1 MDTRVRRVVGVLVPA
16 RYDTIT
22 AELFE
27 LFNERFSWTSEEQGY
42 LSIVGGD
49 ARDQPGESR
58 QRAAAEPRVNGNAP
72 ARRA

>member
-1 MDTRVRRVVGVLVPA
+1 MDTRGRRVVGVVMPA

-27 LFNERFSWTSEEQGY
+27 LFNERFSWTSEEQVY
-42 LSIVGGD
+42 LSIVGSD
-49 ARDQPGESR
+49 ARGQPGESR
-58 QRAAAEPRVNGNAP
+58 QRIAAEPRVNGNAP